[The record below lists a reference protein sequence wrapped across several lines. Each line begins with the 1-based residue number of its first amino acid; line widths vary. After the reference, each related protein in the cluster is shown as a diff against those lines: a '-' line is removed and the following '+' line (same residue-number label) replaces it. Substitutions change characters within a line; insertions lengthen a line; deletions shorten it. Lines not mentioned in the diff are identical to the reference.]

1 MALRNCILTLLA
13 VGCLR
18 HPRDCGTRPYRA
30 DRHATRAEHFNN
42 IGASTGREGTL
53 ADLQPAGFMLEGAR
67 QSCLAEV
74 KHANHIQYCIR
85 TGFAFRRMLSLT
97 RSGLCSPL
105 RGVFKPS
112 SCSQLRH

>member
-1 MALRNCILTLLA
+1 MILIQSGQLLVGAAEMALRNCILTLLA

-30 DRHATRAEHFNN
+30 DRHATRAEHLNN

-53 ADLQPAGFMLEGAR
+53 ADSQPAGFMLEGAR

-74 KHANHIQYCIR
+74 KLNTPTISSTASEQDSHADE
-85 TGFAFRRMLSLT
+85 
-97 RSGLCSPL
+97 CSA
-105 RGVFKPS
+105 
-112 SCSQLRH
+112 